1 METYDELQKEL
12 DKCEQAF
19 AKELQKLN
27 LKEAWVAIGREEVNA
42 PEDALGFL
50 CLIMIKFDGIEIIRQ
65 LNKLQY
71 FIEQTQPLNK
81 EKLLTKLAAFKSAC
95 IDFYR
100 AQLFL

>member
-27 LKEAWVAIGREEVNA
+27 LKEAWVAIGREEVGA
-42 PEDALGFL
+42 PKDALEFL
-50 CLIMIKFDGIEIIRQ
+50 CGILIKVDGVEIIRE

-81 EKLLTKLAAFKSAC
+81 EKLLTKLADFKSAC